1 MIKQNHAE
9 LRISPG
15 TFAITMLKP
24 TQAVRRKSNIN
35 FFILAHRCCDNKLV
49 ETPRMAH
56 MTDELTDGSGDQMT
70 GPIVD
75 IYVLD

>member
-1 MIKQNHAE
+1 
-9 LRISPG
+9 
-15 TFAITMLKP
+15 MLKP

-35 FFILAHRCCDNKLV
+35 FFILAHRYCVNKLV
-49 ETPRMAH
+49 ETPPMAH

-70 GPIVD
+70 GHIVD